1 MRCRSVH
8 DLAAKPYR
16 ILRCS
21 LKAGHPGFC
30 RPKAWEPITAAEY
43 KAFSKRVK
51 RSA

>member
-21 LKAGHPGFC
+21 LKAKHPGFC
-30 RPKAWEPITAAEY
+30 KPKTWEAISQAQY
-43 KAFSKRVK
+43 KAFK